1 MGKTTITANLGLFLA
16 RAGKR
21 VCIADADFGLNNLDV
36 IAGVENSV
44 VYDITDCIE
53 GRCRARQALIQS
65 PANKNLYVMPS
76 INSFAAKSADLDNLK
91 ELIEGLSGGFDF
103 VLIDCP
109 AGMGGGFHRAVSASD
124 EALVVVTSQ
133 ISSLRDAD
141 KVLSVLRGYSLK
153 SVRIIANMVRGDLI
167 ADKALLPPEKTEE
180 ILGTEMAGV
189 VPCDDR
195 IMLGTLGALLPESDG
210 ARAFRTL
217 ASNIIKNKRRIFDYL
232 SGYTGFFGSIRR
244 GLKRNL

>member
-1 MGKTTITANLGLFLA
+1 
-16 RAGKR
+16 
-21 VCIADADFGLNNLDV
+21 
-36 IAGVENSV
+36 
-44 VYDITDCIE
+44 
-53 GRCRARQALIQS
+53 
-65 PANKNLYVMPS
+65 
-76 INSFAAKSADLDNLK
+76 
-91 ELIEGLSGGFDF
+91 
-103 VLIDCP
+103 
-109 AGMGGGFHRAVSASD
+109 
-124 EALVVVTSQ
+124 
-133 ISSLRDAD
+133 
-141 KVLSVLRGYSLK
+141 
-153 SVRIIANMVRGDLI
+153 VRGDLI

-195 IMLGTLGALLPESDG
+195 IMLGTLGALPPESDG